1 MLIVRRQHVVLA
13 VSAVTLL
20 PVLVPAAPYKTMT
33 ARFVEATGKVLRALG
48 IPEAKVAEEVGAM
61 RELVVAPTNDR
72 RVLGSTN
79 DFAWM
84 TQGYIE
90 LEILRLDLTLTWP
103 VGAPRKKE
111 EHGHADA
118 PRGEGRVMGPSLG
131 LGAYQARVPPSASPG
146 ILCLRISPASLFRF
160 SLPVSP
166 TAWRQQIGTGN
177 SSLALA
183 SALRRRA

>member
-1 MLIVRRQHVVLA
+1 MSGMVVLRCTQKLRQRMGQTGTSEQSPPKSSTRLGDWCANAISVHRQHVVLA
-13 VSAVTLL
+13 VSGVTLL

-72 RVLGSTN
+72 RVLGSMN

-90 LEILRLDLTLTWP
+90 HE
-103 VGAPRKKE
+103 
-111 EHGHADA
+111 
-118 PRGEGRVMGPSLG
+118 PSLLHVALKLAEAPCSP
-131 LGAYQARVPPSASPG
+131 LGMNNPREATR
-146 ILCLRISPASLFRF
+146 SLFGM
-160 SLPVSP
+160 P
-166 TAWRQQIGTGN
+166 T
-177 SSLALA
+177 
-183 SALRRRA
+183 LRVVKGG